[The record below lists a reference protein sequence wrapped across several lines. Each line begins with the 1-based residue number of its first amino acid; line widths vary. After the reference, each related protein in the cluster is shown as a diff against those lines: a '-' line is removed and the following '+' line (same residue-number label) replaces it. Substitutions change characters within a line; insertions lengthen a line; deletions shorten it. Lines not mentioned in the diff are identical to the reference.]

1 MYLWVINWP
10 RGVQNVYK
18 LLWLLVPAVLVSNWP
33 YTHIPIGAMGGVFVF
48 YMALGYSAG
57 AMIRVDTRIAGFNRP
72 KCRQKR
78 ACCIFLYILPL
89 PPVRMAV
96 THHTM

>member
-78 ACCIFLYILPL
+78 ACCILLLSL